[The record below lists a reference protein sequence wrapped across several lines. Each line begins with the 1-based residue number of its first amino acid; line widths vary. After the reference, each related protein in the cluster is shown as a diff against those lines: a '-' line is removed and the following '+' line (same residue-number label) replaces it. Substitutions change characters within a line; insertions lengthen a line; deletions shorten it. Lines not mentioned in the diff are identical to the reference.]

1 MANILNRLK
10 GLLVP
15 AAHPIGAACS
25 CARPPFHHT
34 QFERAELGTD
44 EHSAEVAVDSCKRCG
59 QLWLHYGLDDPQYSG
74 SGRWW
79 RAALEP
85 EQRAALTAQ
94 QARAFIEQQY
104 ACFAGGSYFDSTGFE
119 QRAPIRVA

>member
-10 GLLVP
+10 GLLAP
-15 AAHPIGAACS
+15 AAHSIATACA
-25 CARPPFHHT
+25 CARPPFHHS
-34 QFERAELGTD
+34 QFERSELGAD
-44 EHSAEVAVDSCKRCG
+44 KYFAEVAVDSCKRCG
-59 QLWLHYGLDDPQYSG
+59 QLWLHYGLEDPQDSA

-85 EQRAALTAQ
+85 GQRTALRAQ
-94 QARAFIEQQY
+94 DARAFIEQQY
-104 ACFAGGSYFDSTGFE
+104 ACIAGGSYFDSTGFE